1 MARLKI
7 YYPENQIVRNLTA
20 LPNQW
25 MLEDGT
31 EYVGPY
37 HKYSTGEVYTEG
49 SWNEF
54 QSKKLIP
61 YKVTFQVPENT
72 IYDKIT
78 KTPVNQFNAPGY
90 YYPILKESDYAN
102 GSITRYFV
110 QRNNLSNPLFSIIEI
125 NKEQFSKIVTS
136 GKGINGNLYNG
147 ISIPWKLTGPKND
160 SFDLNGVRVET
171 GVEDTNRRIV
181 SINNVKMPGLINF
194 LNDYIEL
201 SIYSLAVP
209 IDIKNKFL

>member
-7 YYPENQIVRNLTA
+7 YYPENQIIRNLTA

-31 EYVGPY
+31 EYVGTY
-37 HKYSTGEVYTEG
+37 HRYSTGEVYTEG
-49 SWNEF
+49 SWNQF

-61 YKVTFQVPENT
+61 YKVTFSSPGNI
-72 IYDKIT
+72 IYDALT
-78 KTPVNQFNAPGY
+78 KTPVTQFTAPKY
-90 YYPILKESDYAN
+90 FYPVLKESDYAA
-102 GSITRYFV
+102 GTISRFFV
-110 QRNNLSNPLFSIIEI
+110 QRANLSNPLFSIIEVD
-125 NKEQFSKIVTS
+125 KEQFGNIVTS
-136 GKGINGNLYNG
+136 GKGINGSLYNG

-160 SFDLNGVRVET
+160 TFDENGVRIT
-171 GVEDTNRRIV
+171 AGVEDTNRRLV

-201 SIYSLAVP
+201 SVYSLATS
-209 IDIKNKFL
+209 IEIKNKFL